1 MPCQRATH
9 DSSGFIIATRP
20 SKLGDVTSKT
30 ISRSFG
36 DSRNGTFSFPSRT
49 HCRRA
54 HGGCERGCV
63 CAVARARRGARLL
76 LRLYEPG
83 DHARAQPPVPVRH
96 DRSRL
101 VRHLVERAR
110 RGTLEK
116 RKPACVR
123 FRARGCDVNILALGP
138 PRVGG
143 CQWLRPAN
151 FLTGEHNRHM
161 LRPTSGMVVVLS
173 LVLLYV
179 TQQHQQIAGAA
190 SRAQVTTA
198 PKRAVVAGH
207 RHASRLHTTAGA
219 HDFARARG
227 RAARE
232 RGAART

>member
-1 MPCQRATH
+1 M
-9 DSSGFIIATRP
+9 
-20 SKLGDVTSKT
+20 
-30 ISRSFG
+30 
-36 DSRNGTFSFPSRT
+36 
-49 HCRRA
+49 
-54 HGGCERGCV
+54 
-63 CAVARARRGARLL
+63 
-76 LRLYEPG
+76 
-83 DHARAQPPVPVRH
+83 HARSR
-96 DRSRL
+96 RSPCGTTAVVSSAISL
-101 VRHLVERAR
+101 SGAR

-116 RKPACVR
+116 RKSGCAISGPGLRREYSRPAT
-123 FRARGCDVNILALGP
+123 
-138 PRVGG
+138 

-198 PKRAVVAGH
+198 PKRAVVADH
-207 RHASRLHTTAGA
+207 RHANRLHTTAGA